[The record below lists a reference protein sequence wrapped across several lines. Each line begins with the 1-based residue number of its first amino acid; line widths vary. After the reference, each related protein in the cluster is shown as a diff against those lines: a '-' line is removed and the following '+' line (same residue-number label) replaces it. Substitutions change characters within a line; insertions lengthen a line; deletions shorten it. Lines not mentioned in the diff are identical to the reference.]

1 MAPAPP
7 LHTRY
12 DTPMDTFETSRQ
24 GNRPATPPSRPAPV
38 GRFAPS
44 PSGHMHLGNAFS
56 YLLAWLGARSQ
67 GGRVVL
73 RIEDLDER
81 SKKPELADAVME
93 DLEWLGL
100 TWDEGPWYQS
110 RRQDVYEQALEQLS
124 CMGLT
129 YSCFCTR
136 HELHAASAPHASDGT
151 YIYQGTCRNLSPDE
165 IAEKT
170 LVRQPA
176 TRLMVPGRE
185 DPSGAIAFCDLV
197 YGPQHEVLAEKC
209 GDFLVRR
216 SDSTFAY
223 QLAVVVDD
231 ALMGVSQ
238 VVRGRDLLGS
248 TARQIYL
255 QRLLGYETPAYA
267 HVPLLVAPDG
277 RRLAKR
283 DHDLELRQLREGG
296 MPPERVIGLLAHAAG
311 IIDEAADVSAQ
322 DLLARF
328 GWDGLR
334 QHHNDVVVSEG
345 FVS

>member
-1 MAPAPP
+1 
-7 LHTRY
+7 
-12 DTPMDTFETSRQ
+12 MDTFQDSPFASP
-24 GNRPATPPSRPAPV
+24 PARTAPV

-56 YLLAWLGARSQ
+56 YLLAWLGAQSQ

-100 TWDEGPWYQS
+100 AWDEGPWYQS
-110 RRQDVYEQALEQLS
+110 RRQDVYERAIEHLS
-124 CMGLT
+124 GMGLT
-129 YSCFCTR
+129 YPCFCTR

-151 YIYQGTCRNLSPDE
+151 YIYQGTCKNLSPEE
-165 IAEKT
+165 IAEKN

-176 TRLMVPGRE
+176 TRLLVPSRE
-185 DPSGAIAFCDLV
+185 DPSGLVEFCDMV
-197 YGPQHEVLAEKC
+197 YGPQREVLAEKC

-216 SDSTFAY
+216 SDATFAY

-283 DHDLELRQLREGG
+283 DHDLELRQLRERGVR
-296 MPPERVIGLLAHAAG
+296 PERVIGRLAHAAG
-311 IIDEAADVSAQ
+311 LIDEAADVSAQ
-322 DLLARF
+322 DLLANF
-328 GWDGLR
+328 GWDRLR
-334 QHHNDVVVSEG
+334 RCHDDVVVGEV
-345 FVS
+345 FVRGL